1 MKKGLVILFTLFSL
15 TAIAQ
20 GKAEKKI
27 LNNIKAL
34 NSAIFVNRDSTVLMQ
49 IVGERVTYG
58 HSSGKIE
65 NKTEMVHNAMVSP
78 TTYKEFGMSD
88 VSITVDGKT
97 AIVRHVLKAR
107 SFDAAG
113 KEGVLHL
120 NVLQTWIK
128 KNKQWILVAR
138 QAVKLS

>member
-1 MKKGLVILFTLFSL
+1 MKRGFIILFTLFSL

-34 NSAIFVNRDSTVLMQ
+34 NSAIFMNRDSAVLLQ

-65 NKTEMVHNAMVSP
+65 NKAEMVHNAMVSP
-78 TTYKEFGMSD
+78 TTYKDFGMSD
-88 VSITVDGKT
+88 VSIVVDGKT

-107 SFDAAG
+107 SFDASG

-128 KNKQWILVAR
+128 KNKQWILAAR

>member
-1 MKKGLVILFTLFSL
+1 MKKGLLILFTIFSI
-15 TAIAQ
+15 TAFAQ

-34 NSAIFVNRDSTVLMQ
+34 NNAIFLNRDSAVLLQ

-65 NKTEMVHNAMVSP
+65 SKAEMVHNAMVSP
-78 TTYKEFGMSD
+78 TTYKDFGMSD
-88 VSITVDGKT
+88 VSIVVDGKT

-107 SFDAAG
+107 SFDATG

-120 NVLQTWIK
+120 NVLQTWVK
-128 KNKQWILVAR
+128 KNKQWILAAR

>member
-1 MKKGLVILFTLFSL
+1 MRKGLVILFTLFSL
-15 TAIAQ
+15 SVLAQ
-20 GKAEKKI
+20 GKAEGKV
-27 LNNIKAL
+27 LNQIKAL
-34 NSAIFVNRDSTVLMQ
+34 NGAIFINRDSAILAGLVDEM
-49 IVGERVTYG
+49 VTYG

-65 NKTEMVHNAMVSP
+65 NKPEMIHNAMVST
-78 TTYKEFGMSD
+78 TTYKDFGMSD
-88 VSITVDGKT
+88 VSIRVDGKT

-138 QAVKLS
+138 QAVKLP

>member
-1 MKKGLVILFTLFSL
+1 MKKGLIIVFTLFSL

-27 LNNIKAL
+27 LDNIKSL
-34 NSAIFVNRDSTVLMQ
+34 NSAIFIKRDSAVLSQ
-49 IVGERVTYG
+49 LAGEAVTYG

-65 NKTEMVHNAMVSP
+65 NKVEMIYNAMISP
-78 TTYKEFGMSD
+78 TTYKDFVMSD
-88 VSITVDGKT
+88 VSIQVDGKT

-120 NVLQTWIK
+120 NVLQTWVK

>member
-1 MKKGLVILFTLFSL
+1 MKKGLIILFTLFSL
-15 TAIAQ
+15 SLFAQ
-20 GKAEKKI
+20 GKAEGKV
-27 LNNIKAL
+27 LNQIKAL
-34 NSAIFVNRDSTVLMQ
+34 NGAIFINRDSTVLAGLVDEM
-49 IVGERVTYG
+49 VTYG

-65 NKTEMVHNAMVSP
+65 NKPEMIHNAMVSP
-78 TTYKEFGMSD
+78 TTYKDFGMSD
-88 VSITVDGKT
+88 VSIRVDGKT

-113 KEGVLHL
+113 KESVLHL

-138 QAVKLS
+138 QAVKLP